1 MSDIKYRVDS
11 RLIHGQVI
19 ARWSVKYGTQQI
31 IIVDDLL
38 ADDDF
43 MKDIYVMAAP
53 ENISVEIWKVDEAA
67 EKWAGNKESGK
78 NTLVLFKDVAHAL
91 RLMRSGVAIDALQ
104 IGGLPS
110 GAGRKLVYK
119 TISLSGEDYEALDE
133 MAAGGT
139 DVFFQMLPEEDPFP
153 YEKIK
158 R

>member
-1 MSDIKYRVDS
+1 MSEVKYRVDS

-19 ARWSVKYGTQQI
+19 ARWSVKYGTEEI

-53 ENISVEIWKVDEAA
+53 EDISVEVWKVDEAA
-67 EKWAGNKESGK
+67 AKWNANEIADK
-78 NTLVLFKDVAHAL
+78 NILVLFKDVAHAL
-91 RLMRSGVAIDALQ
+91 RLMQSGVAIDAFQ

-110 GAGRKLVYK
+110 GAERKLVYK
-119 TISLSGEDYEALDE
+119 TISLSKEDYNDLDE

-139 DVFFQMLPEEDPFP
+139 NVFFQMLPEEDPFP
-153 YEKIK
+153 YDKVK

>member
-38 ADDDF
+38 AEDDF

-67 EKWAGNKESGK
+67 GKWADNAAEGK

-91 RLMRSGVAIDALQ
+91 KLMRSGVAIDALQ

-119 TISLSGEDYEALDE
+119 TISLSSEDYEDLDE
-133 MAAGGT
+133 MVSNGT

-153 YEKIK
+153 YEKVK